1 MFTENY
7 EFPPSGTVTLV
18 TDSLVRSAAAADAAP
33 LAMAR
38 PSRQTLGLTSLRR
51 LDVISRSP
59 PPPAS
64 VLRRAAAVA
73 LPCAVLYRAVLSHWN
88 APPPVQNDRY
98 RRLWRDLDPPRA
110 PVMVPGEYGDLD
122 PISANDP
129 VSFHSWP
136 PFYSCQFLVS
146 QCLTYEF
153 WRPGY

>member
-1 MFTENY
+1 
-7 EFPPSGTVTLV
+7 
-18 TDSLVRSAAAADAAP
+18 
-33 LAMAR
+33 MAR

-129 VSFHSWP
+129 E
-136 PFYSCQFLVS
+136 QDLRMR
-146 QCLTYEF
+146 F
-153 WRPGY
+153 WRPALPDGCARSREDVKAWKQHNKRDLALTRET